1 MDADSPADVRLT
13 DTQLAIL
20 AALCRPISAGNHF
33 ATPATN
39 QEIAESVFL
48 SVDAV
53 KGHLRALYRKFGIED
68 LAQNQKRARLGERAV
83 AGGYVEAPPG
93 EIAIAQGAV
102 DEDDD
107 TPSPAEIAAAEDLK
121 VRPVPEPGMTPPS
134 SAPAEGKGRRS

>member
-1 MDADSPADVRLT
+1 MAADPPTHLRLT
-13 DTQLAIL
+13 DTQKRIL
-20 AALCRPISAGNHF
+20 AALCRPVSEGNHF

-39 QEIAESVFL
+39 EEIADAVFL

-68 LAQNQKRARLGERAV
+68 LAQNQKRARLGELAV
-83 AGGYVEAPPG
+83 AGGSVEAPPG
-93 EIAIAQGAV
+93 GIATAQGAV

-134 SAPAEGKGRRS
+134 SAPAEG